1 LAQNDHGCGCRTSG
15 RATLASH
22 LAARGS
28 KSFLRAVV
36 YAAAAEKSERVTWFE
51 IREV

>member
-1 LAQNDHGCGCRTSG
+1 MQENVRSRLLKGFGM
-15 RATLASH
+15 